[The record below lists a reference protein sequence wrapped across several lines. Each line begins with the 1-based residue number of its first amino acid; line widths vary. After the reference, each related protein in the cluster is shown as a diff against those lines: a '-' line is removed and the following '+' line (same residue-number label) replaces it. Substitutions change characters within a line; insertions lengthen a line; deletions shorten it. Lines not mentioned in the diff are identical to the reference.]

1 MLVTLQSRGFRTS
14 PAMSDFENPI
24 SASRW
29 QMWRKEDAKPQTLVE
44 SSLGTVGFPQSSDS
58 SNSFSASPKAA
69 ASISQGIRVKGEVT
83 GTEDLFVDGFV
94 EGKLNLTSNCCL
106 TVGPNGDVKAD
117 LNAREII
124 VRGKVEGKVIARD
137 KLQIGSTGQITGE
150 VQTNRL
156 VIEDGATLRGKVEAG
171 KLEVSRPAEA
181 KTVAAAAAANTT
193 NTKPPQPTALG
204 SETAGD

>member
-1 MLVTLQSRGFRTS
+1 
-14 PAMSDFENPI
+14 
-24 SASRW
+24 
-29 QMWRKEDAKPQTLVE
+29 MWKKDDAKFQSVAE
-44 SSLGTVGFPQSSDS
+44 SPLGTAGFPQSSDS
-58 SNSFSASPKAA
+58 SHAPSGSPKAS
-69 ASISQGIRVKGEVT
+69 ASISQGIRIKGEVT

-94 EGKLNLTSNCCL
+94 EGKLNLTANCCL
-106 TVGPNGDVKAD
+106 TVGPNGNVKAD

-150 VQTNRL
+150 VQTDRL
-156 VIEDGATLRGKVEAG
+156 AIEDGATLRGKVEAG

-193 NTKPPQPTALG
+193 KPSPQHPALD
-204 SETAGD
+204 SETAAD